1 MNLHKECLS
10 PRDGASLLNLEISR
24 CLTPLLLV
32 GSARSIERLV
42 GFGLVL
48 SRQVRVI
55 SDVVSHPT
63 LEQAVASVKDLGSL
77 GIFEVVAVGGG
88 SSIDFAKGIIFEL
101 AKHNN
106 ECRRFIAIPTTAGS
120 GSESTSFATFWDEG
134 SKQSISEEFLA
145 PDKVIYIPELL
156 RTQNSRQFVT
166 TTCDAVSHCM
176 DTLWNKN
183 ATEVSISYAR
193 DALQLLKPVVE
204 YLPEDPG
211 LATPSLLSD
220 ALVGATLAGRA
231 INISKTSLSHALSYP
246 LTSKLGIP
254 HGLAVGLTLYS
265 ILSLLTKTGLE
276 DDQISSLDEF
286 LGIAQTISRQ
296 AQEVLGNR
304 AADVHARIPEFAGL
318 TLEYSRSE
326 NFIRSVTSG
335 ELEEILK
342 LSLA

>member
-1 MNLHKECLS
+1 MNLDKEFLS
-10 PRDGASLLNLEISR
+10 PQEGVSHLNLEISR

-42 GFGLVL
+42 GLGLVL
-48 SRQVRVI
+48 TRQVHVI

-63 LEQAVASVKDLGSL
+63 LEQAVSSVKDIGSL

-88 SSIDFAKGIIFEL
+88 SSIDFAKGVIFEL
-101 AKHNN
+101 AKRNN
-106 ECRRFIAIPTTAGS
+106 ECRRFLAVPTTAGS
-120 GSESTSFATFWDEG
+120 GSECTSFATFWDGG

-145 PDKVIYIPELL
+145 PDEVIYIPELL

-176 DTLWNKN
+176 DALWNKN
-183 ATEVSISYAR
+183 ATELSTSYAKR
-193 DALQLLKPVVE
+193 ALQLLRPVVN
-204 YLPEDPG
+204 YLPEDPRR
-211 LATPSLLSD
+211 ATPSLLSD
-220 ALVGATLAGRA
+220 ALLGATLAGRA

-254 HGLAVGLTLYS
+254 HGLAVGITLYS
-265 ILSLLTKTGLE
+265 ILNLVIKTHIE

-286 LGIAQTISRQ
+286 LGIAEIISRQ
-296 AQEVLGNR
+296 AKEGLSHRV
-304 AADVHARIPEFAGL
+304 AEVHARIPEFAGL
-318 TLEYSRSE
+318 TLEYSRSK
-326 NFIRSVTSG
+326 NFIRSVTKG

-342 LSLA
+342 TSLA

>member
-1 MNLHKECLS
+1 MNLNKEFLS
-10 PRDGASLLNLEISR
+10 PLEGVNLLNLEISR
-24 CLTPLLLV
+24 CITPLLLV
-32 GSARSIERLV
+32 GSERSIERLV

-48 SRQVRVI
+48 TQQIQVI

-63 LEQAVASVKDLGSL
+63 LEQASSSVKDLGGL
-77 GIFEVVAVGGG
+77 GVFEVVAVGGG
-88 SSIDFAKGIIFEL
+88 SSIDFAKGVIFEL

-106 ECRRFIAIPTTAGS
+106 ECRRFLAIPTTAGS

-134 SKQSISEEFLA
+134 SKKSISEEFLA
-145 PDKVIYIPELL
+145 PDTVIYIPELL

-183 ATEVSISYAR
+183 ASKVSIGYAR
-193 DALQLLKPVVE
+193 DALKLLRPVVD
-204 YLPEDPG
+204 YLPRDPS
-211 LATPSLLSD
+211 LAPPNLLSD
-220 ALVGATLAGRA
+220 ALLAATLAGRA

-265 ILSLLTKTGLE
+265 ILCLATKTGL
-276 DDQISSLDEF
+276 DNDQISSLDEF

-296 AQEVLGNR
+296 AKEGLGER
-304 AADVHARIPEFAGL
+304 AADIHARIPEFAGL

-326 NFIRSVTSG
+326 NFIRSVTKG
-335 ELEEILK
+335 ELEDILMA
-342 LSLA
+342 SLA